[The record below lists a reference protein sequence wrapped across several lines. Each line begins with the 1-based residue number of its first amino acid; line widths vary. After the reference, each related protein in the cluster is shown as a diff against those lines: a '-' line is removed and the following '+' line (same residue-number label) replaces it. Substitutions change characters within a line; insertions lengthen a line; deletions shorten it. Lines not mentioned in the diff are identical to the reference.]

1 MLQRQTLAQMAD
13 SLTVVPA
20 TDPESLIPLVDS
32 VTAPYG
38 HGPVTN
44 IQHRTQQESHPPVS
58 HVTNLLTSVLAMD
71 AQAAHALALAS
82 LSHQSCLPSDQA
94 GDMPIHAP
102 EAGL

>member
-1 MLQRQTLAQMAD
+1 MQRQTLAQMAD

-44 IQHRTQQESHPPVS
+44 IQHRAQQESHPPVS
-58 HVTNLLTSVLAMD
+58 HVTSLLTSDLAMD
-71 AQAAHALALAS
+71 ALILVDAE
-82 LSHQSCLPSDQA
+82 
-94 GDMPIHAP
+94 MFT
-102 EAGL
+102 EANVLKGPRK